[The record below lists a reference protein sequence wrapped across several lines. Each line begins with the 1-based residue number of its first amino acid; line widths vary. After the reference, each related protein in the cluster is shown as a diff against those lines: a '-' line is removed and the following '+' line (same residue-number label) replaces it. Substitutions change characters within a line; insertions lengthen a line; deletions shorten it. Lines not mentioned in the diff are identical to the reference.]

1 MYMYVQLLPLLHSML
16 ATVATVASIAM
27 ALYIYYYTIY
37 QINTYVVHVQRPSSY
52 IDFSPIYNRLRLVQ
66 FIIIILY
73 YCIKKYTTYNNVKYL
88 F

>member
-66 FIIIILY
+66 FIIIIRSY
-73 YCIKKYTTYNNVKYL
+73 FDKMFN
-88 F
+88 